1 MKYIYHNRE
10 VEVLYDI
17 DKEKYILYC
26 PEIYKKIEVPMKI
39 NNRMEEMEAV
49 KGFIIGLE
57 EINAFKE
64 TDELSKTMTDFLNM
78 FKPLEKKEEK
88 E

>member
-10 VEVLYDI
+10 VEVSYDI
-17 DKEKYILYC
+17 DKEKYVLCC
-26 PEIYKKIEVPMKI
+26 PEICKKLEAPMKLY
-39 NNRMEEMEAV
+39 NREEEIEAV

-64 TDELSKTMTDFLNM
+64 ADKFNQTISDFLNM
-78 FKPLEKKEEK
+78 FKSPEKKEE